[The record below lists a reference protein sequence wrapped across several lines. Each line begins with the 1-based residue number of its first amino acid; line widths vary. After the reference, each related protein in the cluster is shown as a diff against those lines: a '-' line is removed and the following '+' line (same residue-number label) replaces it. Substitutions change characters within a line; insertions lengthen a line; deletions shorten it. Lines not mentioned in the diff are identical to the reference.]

1 MIAARIL
8 CKTHAAFWALAANC
22 QPFLGPAGGLTILAE
37 DVVTCMLAPWTPA
50 AQGAWTL
57 GRIFGA
63 RGELH
68 WRAYGALVRAL
79 LITDGLPPGASEA
92 TLSTAAQQLQA
103 LGFSEVS
110 EPALTASPLQTL
122 PLWRADTYRDGQA
135 QVQRYV
141 DDTGGEQFVR
151 YVSVTPK

>member
-8 CKTHAAFWALAANC
+8 CENHTALWGLAAHC

-37 DVVTCMLAPWTPA
+37 DAVTSMLAPWTPGVT
-50 AQGAWTL
+50 GAWTL

-68 WRAYGALVRAL
+68 WRAYGACVRAL
-79 LITDGLPPGASEA
+79 LITDGLPPAAGAPTPEA
-92 TLSTAAQQLQA
+92 AAARLQT
-103 LGFSEVS
+103 LGFAEVS
-110 EPALTASPLQTL
+110 EPALTASPPQSV
-122 PLWRADTYRDGQA
+122 PLWRNDAYREV

-141 DDTGGEQFVR
+141 DNAGVEQFVR